1 MDPEFL
7 GGHRLEAY
15 LECFFILMA
24 NEVGFAGL
32 RTPDMDPDC
41 ESKKAID

>member
-1 MDPEFL
+1 
-7 GGHRLEAY
+7 
-15 LECFFILMA
+15 MA

-41 ESKKAID
+41 ESKKAIDWLKSQTN